1 VNQRRRAVYL
11 MLGVV
16 LIWGGNVSGMKAAL
30 TQLTPQAF
38 NALRFPLGAF
48 VLGLFLWKLDPDPLP
63 RRHEWRE
70 LITLGILAHPVY
82 QACFLNGLALTSASH
97 TAILVST
104 SPVWVA
110 LADHFLAH
118 ERLPAVAWAGI
129 AISLSGVVVLVAARG
144 GHGAPSSLLGDG
156 LVLVSAILWTA
167 YVIRSRPL
175 FRTRSPLWVTT
186 WALFL
191 GAPLIVMLGVRD
203 VWRTDLFHLSA
214 TTWGALVFAGLFA
227 LATAYSW
234 WAIGVKELGASRA
247 ASFSN
252 LIPVVAL
259 LVAWLWLHESL
270 PALSWV
276 GAILAC
282 VGVWLTTTSRSAS
295 APQTPELGE

>member
-1 VNQRRRAVYL
+1 MTGRRRSVYL

-30 TQLTPQAF
+30 TELSPQAF

-48 VLGLFLWKLDPDPLP
+48 VLGLFLWRLEPDPLP
-63 RRHEWRE
+63 RRHEWRD
-70 LITLGILAHPVY
+70 LILLGVIAHPIY

-118 ERLPAVAWAGI
+118 ERLPRAAWLGVL
-129 AISLSGVVVLVAARG
+129 ISLSGVIVLVAARG

-156 LVLVSAILWTA
+156 LVLVSSMLWTT

-186 WALFL
+186 WALFI
-191 GAPLIVMLGVRD
+191 GAPLIVLLGARD
-203 VWRTDLFHLSA
+203 VWRTDLLAIHT
-214 TTWGALVFAGLFA
+214 TTWIAVVFAGLFA

-234 WAIGVKELGASRA
+234 WAIGVKELGAARA

-259 LVAWLWLHESL
+259 VVAWLWLHESL
-270 PALSWV
+270 PAVSWL

-282 VGVWLTTTSRSAS
+282 AGVWLTTTSRSAS